1 MELTE
6 KQIIEIAEKV
16 FESYVN
22 LSLGKEPGLLAGSV
36 YRSIENH
43 PKSVEMLTVCKEYFQ
58 QFDGKISEIN
68 EWERL
73 AKFRLRLVEL
83 YMQKEY

>member
-6 KQIIEIAEKV
+6 KQIIEIAEKI
-16 FESYVN
+16 FESYID
-22 LSLGKEPGLLAGSV
+22 LSLGKEPGLLSGSV
-36 YRSIENH
+36 YKSIESH
-43 PKSVEMLTVCKEYFQ
+43 PKKNEMLGVCKEYFSV
-58 QFDGKISEIN
+58 FNGKISEIS

-83 YMQKEY
+83 YMQK

>member
-6 KQIIEIAEKV
+6 KQIIEIAEKI

-22 LSLGKEPGLLAGSV
+22 LSLGKEPGLLSGSV
-36 YRSIENH
+36 YRSIDSH
-43 PKSVEMLTVCKEYFQ
+43 PQMMKMLDVCKEYFTA
-58 QFDGKISEIN
+58 FEGKISEVN

-73 AKFRLRLVEL
+73 AKFRLRLIDL
-83 YMQKEY
+83 YLQK